1 MMKKWALFLSMPLL
15 SASLPVLADET
26 EVLETLSVTATREA
40 KTTLDTPASIDVKT
54 RDEIELDAPAYQS
67 ELLNSIPGVRINQTG
82 SSLGHMTSIRMPTN
96 TGPYYLFLQDGIPVQ
111 SSGFFN
117 HNGLAYTNFGS
128 AGSAEVLRGA
138 GTALYGSDAVAA
150 TINIRSDDPSLSKGT
165 RTGAQ
170 LGSDAFY
177 KLSMAHGMTLSND
190 DDLGFAISHT
200 GNEGWRDHTRY
211 TRQELNV
218 THFTMLNDASSLK
231 TQLLANRSDA
241 EMAGTLIGRDALD
254 NHPESVGNIAG
265 ILERGEDP
273 RRKFDFARLST
284 EWTHDLSNDSQ
295 IDAIFYLR
303 YNRNRYVATWER
315 NLPQNDSKEKT
326 FGMMLKGD
334 SRVGILH
341 GIYGL
346 DLEYTLSSREYNQLF
361 DYTSSGRGSPVAA
374 GNIYDY
380 DVDYLAVAPY
390 ARLEYP
396 VSDRLMLTAGLR
408 YDTNRFD
415 YTNNLSDGRYGES
428 TYARVS
434 SDKDFTFHHLSPKL
448 ALSYHFS
455 KNRMAYLRFANGFRI
470 PQATRL
476 YSVRTDTADFSLDPE
491 TTDTYELGYKQAS
504 KRFSVDIALY
514 YMSIDDSIVRRE
526 NADGD
531 RFYVNGGK
539 TLHRGLEIGLNTH
552 FTDTV
557 SMRVAYS
564 YSKHEFD
571 NDAVYGDNEQA
582 AAPND
587 IANVR
592 LFYRPKWLKGL
603 TAMLEWEHVG
613 GYWLDDRNTSKYEGY
628 DTGNLKLVYRPNKH
642 LTVFGKLNN
651 ITDEIYAESA
661 SLSFGRER
669 YTPGA
674 PRQFFAG
681 IEYHW

>member
-1 MMKKWALFLSMPLL
+1 MKKWVLLFVMS
-15 SASLPVLADET
+15 SLGVGPSVMADEA
-26 EVLETLSVTATREA
+26 ESLETLSVTATREERA
-40 KTTLDTPASIDVKT
+40 TLDTPASIDVKT
-54 RDEIELDAPAYQS
+54 RDEIELDAPAYQR

-117 HNGLAYTNFGS
+117 HNGLVYTNFGS

-150 TINIRSDDPSLSKGT
+150 TINIRSDDPSLYKGT
-165 RTGAQ
+165 RMGGE
-170 LGSDAFY
+170 LGSDDFY
-177 KLSMAHGMTLSND
+177 KLSLAHGGTLAND
-190 DDLGFAISHT
+190 DDLGFSVSHT
-200 GNEGWRDHTRY
+200 GNGGWRDHTRY
-211 TRQELNV
+211 TRQELNI
-218 THFTMLNDASSLK
+218 THFTMLNDATSLK
-231 TQLLANRSDA
+231 TVLLANRSDA
-241 EMAGTLIGRDALD
+241 EMAGSLIGRDALD
-254 NHPESVGNIAG
+254 KHPESVGNIAG
-265 ILERGEDP
+265 ILARGEDP

-284 EWTHDLSNDSQ
+284 EMTYDLSAESR
-295 IDAIFYLR
+295 IDTIFYLR

-326 FGMMLKGD
+326 LGVMLKGD
-334 SRVGILH
+334 LRKGGMRS
-341 GIYGL
+341 IYGV
-346 DLEYTLSSREYNQLF
+346 DLEYTRASRAYVQLF
-361 DYTSSGRGSPVAA
+361 DYQPSGRGAPVAA
-374 GNIYDY
+374 GDIYNY

-396 VSDRLMLTAGLR
+396 LSDRLALTAGLR
-408 YDTNRFD
+408 YDTNRFN
-415 YTNNLSDGRYGES
+415 YTNNLSDGRYGAS

-455 KNRMAYLRFANGFRI
+455 KDRMAYLRYANGFRI

-476 YSVRTDTADFSLDPE
+476 YSVRTNTADFSLDPE

-514 YMSIDDSIVRRE
+514 YMTIDDSIVRRE

-539 TLHRGLEIGLNTH
+539 TLHRGIELGVNARLSET
-552 FTDTV
+552 F

-571 NDAVYGDNEQA
+571 NDAVYGNNEQA

-592 LFYRPKWLKGL
+592 LIYRPRGLQGL
-603 TAMLEWEHVG
+603 TALLEWEHVG
-613 GYWLDDRNTSKYEGY
+613 DYWLDDGNTRKYEGY
-628 DTGNLKLVYRPNKH
+628 DIGNLKILYQPDKH
-642 LTVFGKLNN
+642 LTLFGKLNN
-651 ITDEIYAESA
+651 LSDETYAESA
-661 SLSFGRER
+661 TQSFGRER

-681 IEYHW
+681 IEYRW